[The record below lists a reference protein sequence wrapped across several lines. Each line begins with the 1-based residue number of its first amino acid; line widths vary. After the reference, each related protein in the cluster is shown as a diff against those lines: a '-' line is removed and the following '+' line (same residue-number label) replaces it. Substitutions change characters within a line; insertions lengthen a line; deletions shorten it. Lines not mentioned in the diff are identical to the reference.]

1 MRRRRRA
8 CRISRSREL
17 TAAALLVI
25 LLAACTRG
33 GAEGTASGDVDGDG
47 YPADPRRVPGL
58 SAAAPDTGP
67 PELPRTLLDTRV
79 PPPSGRRIAV
89 AAGGD
94 LQRALD
100 SAQPGDVVMIAAG
113 AEFVG
118 PFVLPKKDGAKWIT
132 IRSDARDD
140 VLPPDGT
147 RITPAY
153 SPRLPKL
160 VTRNS
165 GPALRTA
172 PGAHHYRIFAVE
184 IAGAAS
190 DARNYGIAELGAGG
204 RIQRGREDIPHD
216 LILDRVYLH
225 GHRTL
230 RTRRCLA
237 LNSASTAVIDSYLAD
252 CHDRG
257 FDSQAIGGWNGPGPF
272 KIVNNYLEGAGENVM
287 FGGGD
292 PGIHRLIPSDIEI
305 RRNHFF
311 KPLAWRGRW
320 TVKNLFEL
328 KNAHRVLVEGN
339 VFENNWVDGQN
350 GFALVFK
357 SANQDGGAPWSET
370 RDVMVRR
377 NRIVN
382 SASGVDIMAQG
393 SNIDTPA
400 NHILLRDNVF
410 ERIGGA
416 ELGGSGRLWQVTEDP
431 FAITFDHN
439 TGFAPRHLLMLDEP
453 QKSHVVISNNL
464 VARGDYGIFGSGRGE
479 GVVAIN
485 YFLPGGVVTHNVIIG
500 ARAAIYPVG
509 NFFPA
514 TPTDVGFVDFPRGDY
529 RLAPQSRYKRAASDG
544 RDIGADI
551 DAVTNATAGV
561 VIP

>member
-1 MRRRRRA
+1 MM
-8 CRISRSREL
+8 RSREL
-17 TAAALLVI
+17 AATALLAM
-25 LLAACTRG
+25 LLAACTSE
-33 GAEGTASGDVDGDG
+33 GAEGTASGDVDEGGDG

-58 SAAAPDTGP
+58 AAAAPDTGP
-67 PELPRTLLDTRV
+67 PELPRTLLDTRL
-79 PPPSGRRIAV
+79 PPSTGRRIAV

-118 PFVLPKKDGAKWIT
+118 PFVLPKKDGAGWIT
-132 IRSDARDD
+132 IRSDAPDNA
-140 VLPPDGT
+140 LPPEGT

-172 PGAHHYRIFAVE
+172 PGAHHYRILAVE
-184 IAGAAS
+184 IAAMAS
-190 DARNYGIAELGAGG
+190 DERNYGIVELGASG
-204 RIQRGREDIPHD
+204 RVQRSREDVPHD
-216 LILDRVYLH
+216 IVLDRVYLH
-225 GHRTL
+225 GHPTL
-230 RTRRCLA
+230 STRRCLA
-237 LNSASTAVIDSYLAD
+237 LNSASTAVIDSYLTE
-252 CHDRG
+252 CHDKG
-257 FDSQAIGGWNGPGPF
+257 FDSQAICGWNGPGPF

-292 PGIHRLIPSDIEI
+292 PGIHRLVPSDIEI

-311 KPLAWRGRW
+311 KPLEWRDRW

-431 FAITFDHN
+431 FAITFEHN
-439 TGFAPRHLLMLDEP
+439 TGFASQHVLILDGP
-453 QKSHVVISNNL
+453 QKSHIVISSNL
-464 VARGDYGIFGSGRGE
+464 VARGEYGIFGSGRGE
-479 GVVAIN
+479 GVNAIS
-485 YFLPGGVVTHNVIIG
+485 YYLPGGVVRNNVIIG
-500 ARAAIYPVG
+500 APAANYPVG

-514 TPTDVGFVDFPRGDY
+514 TPAEVGFVDFLRGDY
-529 RLAPQSRYKRAASDG
+529 RLAPHSRYKRAASDG

-561 VIP
+561 VIR

>member
-1 MRRRRRA
+1 
-8 CRISRSREL
+8 
-17 TAAALLVI
+17 
-25 LLAACTRG
+25 
-33 GAEGTASGDVDGDG
+33 
-47 YPADPRRVPGL
+47 
-58 SAAAPDTGP
+58 
-67 PELPRTLLDTRV
+67 
-79 PPPSGRRIAV
+79 
-89 AAGGD
+89 
-94 LQRALD
+94 
-100 SAQPGDVVMIAAG
+100 
-113 AEFVG
+113 
-118 PFVLPKKDGAKWIT
+118 VLPKKDGAGWIT
-132 IRSDARDD
+132 IRTDAPENS
-140 VLPPDGT
+140 LPPEGT

-165 GPALRTA
+165 GPALRAA

-184 IAGAAS
+184 IAGTAS
-190 DARNYGIAELGAGG
+190 DERNYGIVELGAGG
-204 RIQRGREDIPHD
+204 RIQRSREDVPHD

-225 GHRTL
+225 GHPKL
-230 RTRRCLA
+230 STRRCLA

-252 CHDRG
+252 CHDKG
-257 FDSQAIGGWNGPGPF
+257 FDSQAICGWNGPGPF

-311 KPLAWRGRW
+311 KPLEWRGRW

-393 SNIDTPA
+393 SNIDWPA

-416 ELGGSGRLWQVTEDP
+416 ELGGSGRLWQMSEDP

-439 TGFAPRHLLMLDEP
+439 TGFATQHVLILDEP
-453 QKSHVVISNNL
+453 QKSHIVISNNL
-464 VARGDYGIFGSGRGE
+464 VARGEYGIFGSGRGE
-479 GVVAIN
+479 GVSAIS
-485 YFLPGGVVTHNVIIG
+485 YYLPGGVVTHNVIIG
-500 ARAAIYPVG
+500 APASIYPVG

-551 DAVTNATAGV
+551 DALTNATAGV
-561 VIP
+561 VIR

>member
-1 MRRRRRA
+1 MRIARRP
-8 CRISRSREL
+8 REL
-17 TAAALLVI
+17 AFAALSAMLLV
-25 LLAACTRG
+25 ACSAG
-33 GAEGTASGDVDGDG
+33 GAEGNASGDVSDDG
-47 YPADPRRVPGL
+47 YPPDPRRVPGL
-58 SAAAPDTGP
+58 AGAMPDTGP
-67 PELPRTLLDTRV
+67 PELPRTLLDTRLR
-79 PPPSGRRIAV
+79 PSAGRRITV

-94 LQRALD
+94 LQRSLD
-100 SAQPGDVVMIAAG
+100 NAQPGDVVAIAAG

-118 PFVLPKKDGAKWIT
+118 PFVLPKKEGTGWIT
-132 IRSDARDD
+132 IRSDAPDS
-140 VLPPDGT
+140 VLPPEGN

-160 VTRNS
+160 ITRNS
-165 GPALRTA
+165 GPALRTE
-172 PGAHHYRIFAVE
+172 PGAHHYRIIAVE
-184 IAGAAS
+184 IAAAAS
-190 DARNYGIAELGAGG
+190 DARNYGIVELGAGG
-204 RIQRGREDIPHD
+204 RVQRGRESIPHD
-216 LILDRVYLH
+216 LIFDRVYLH
-225 GHRTL
+225 GHPAL
-230 RTRRCLA
+230 STRRCLA

-272 KIVNNYLEGAGENVM
+272 KIVNNHLEGAGENVM

-292 PGIHRLIPSDIEI
+292 PGIHRLVPSDIEI
-305 RRNHFF
+305 RRNHFY

-339 VFENNWVDGQN
+339 VFENNWVDGQS

-370 RDVMVRR
+370 RDVVVRR

-439 TGFAPRHLLMLDEP
+439 TGFTPGHLLMLDEP

-464 VARGDYGIFGSGRGE
+464 VSRGEYGIFGSGRGE
-479 GVVAIN
+479 GNTAIS
-485 YFLPGGVVTHNVIIG
+485 YFLPGAVVTKNVIIG
-500 ARAAIYPVG
+500 ASAAIYPVG

-514 TPTDVGFVDFPRGDY
+514 TPGEVGFVDFARGDY

-551 DAVTNATAGV
+551 DAVTNATSGV
-561 VIP
+561 VTR